1 MVSTFD
7 EKNGKTLSYTL
18 KVPQLVPDA
27 IPCLFPNCPTY
38 LSTPTTSS
46 RCSREEKNKLR
57 EQNELA
63 AATAQSIKDYNDML
77 KKDSFDSLSQLKS
90 KILPSSKWHVI
101 SEEDFLTLF
110 FIKYEKDIAPVMD
123 VSVVVD
129 KELFLNVYIKSVKL
143 TKVGEHVL
151 PVTVSSLR
159 TIDSILD
166 AVQQIYLQV
175 KPNSA
180 VNGKFQAVLK
190 LIISLLEPFKN
201 EVENYCNTI
210 SFICEQLALII
221 NKQAF
226 YSPQFAIF
234 AGLPFHV
241 YFQDLCLFL

>member
-1 MVSTFD
+1 M
-7 EKNGKTLSYTL
+7 
-18 KVPQLVPDA
+18 A
-27 IPCLFPNCPTY
+27 C
-38 LSTPTTSS
+38 
-46 RCSREEKNKLR
+46 
-57 EQNELA
+57 
-63 AATAQSIKDYNDML
+63 
-77 KKDSFDSLSQLKS
+77 
-90 KILPSSKWHVI
+90 I

-129 KELFLNVYIKSVKL
+129 KELFLNVYMKSVKL

-180 VNGKFQAVLK
+180 VNGKFQTVLK

-210 SFICEQLALII
+210 SFICEQLALITLV
-221 NKQAF
+221 NTQ
-226 YSPQFAIF
+226 IF
-234 AGLPFHV
+234 ATDIILILGYIRCVDFENDIH
-241 YFQDLCLFL
+241 FC